1 MYIQLTFVSIRS
13 VGSLFRG
20 LCNAKIII
28 LKRKRRQNITKEK
41 EKTKTTTTIKK
52 TQEVSVM

>member
-41 EKTKTTTTIKK
+41 TKTTTTIIKHKK
-52 TQEVSVM
+52 FV